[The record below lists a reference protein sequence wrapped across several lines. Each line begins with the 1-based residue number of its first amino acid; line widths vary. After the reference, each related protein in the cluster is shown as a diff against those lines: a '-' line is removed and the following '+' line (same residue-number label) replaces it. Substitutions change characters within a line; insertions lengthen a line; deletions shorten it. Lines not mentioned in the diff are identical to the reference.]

1 MHYASVRLILRLSVT
16 IFGDYV
22 PELEKELLT
31 TTGRLLLFLG
41 KRGGLAT
48 FTDARRVIGSQIYYA
63 LKQATTLGLVVEEEG
78 KRIRLTERGKV
89 LAECLTRCF

>member
-1 MHYASVRLILRLSVT
+1 MRLNVT

-41 KRGGLAT
+41 KSGGLAT

-63 LKQATTLGLVVEEEG
+63 LKQATTLGLVVEEEEG
-78 KRIRLTERGKV
+78 RRIRLTERGRV

>member
-1 MHYASVRLILRLSVT
+1 MRLSVT

-31 TTGRLLLFLG
+31 TTGRLLIFLG
-41 KRGGLAT
+41 KSGGLAT

-63 LKQATTLGLVVEEEG
+63 LKQAITLGLVVEEEEG
-78 KRIRLTERGKV
+78 RRVRLTERGRA
-89 LAECLTRCF
+89 LAECLARCF